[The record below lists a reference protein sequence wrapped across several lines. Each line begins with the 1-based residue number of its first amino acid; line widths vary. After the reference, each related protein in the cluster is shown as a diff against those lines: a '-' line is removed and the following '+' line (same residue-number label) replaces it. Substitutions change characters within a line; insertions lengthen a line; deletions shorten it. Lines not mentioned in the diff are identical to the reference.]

1 MLQRHSA
8 SVLLLAGILCLS
20 LSQVSFSQPSS
31 GVVRKKAPSKP
42 RANEIKTKLPHQEA
56 PLALPFEMDKVDANL
71 SGKMQLAVIRIDKII
86 DKKLAAEGI
95 EPNGP
100 TSDGQFVRRAYLDI
114 TGTIPTG
121 REAYLFITSKK
132 SNKREVLIDYLLGQ
146 PGYASHLYNYWAD
159 TLRIVDRSTGNT
171 YIRPWADWVKQSL
184 RDNVPYDKFVHQM
197 LSAEGKVWH
206 SPATGYKLRDI
217 GMPLDNLNNTTRI
230 FLGTRIGCA
239 QCHDHPFD
247 KWTQKEFYQ
256 LAAFEA
262 GLRTSGA
269 RATYAQKNLKA
280 AITEVGERSR
290 EANLMRRIERFN
302 RYTVNETAAK
312 LKFPHDYAYDDA
324 KPGELVTAKILF
336 GSIPTMGP
344 DSDRRDLFARWMTS
358 TENPRFAMTIAN
370 RMWKRAFGRGVFE
383 PVDDIMD
390 DTHVSN
396 PELLDVLVKE
406 IRRVNFD
413 IKEFMRIIYNTEAYQ
428 RQVTYDDVNAID
440 DYFYEGPLLR
450 RMTAEQIWDSVLT
463 LTFSNIDYYLRPDDK
478 EYIKAIDADPGLT
491 IFEINLK
498 IDDISK
504 AEVDKRSH
512 DRKHSYQGLVLR
524 RASELPQ
531 PLPASH
537 FLRQF
542 GQSDR
547 EIIGDGTVEGTVPQL
562 LALFNGPITHMMLES
577 GSVVHREVMGTQ
589 ESNRLTVVFLSI
601 LGRMPTEEERGTSYK
616 EVRNYGPTGLGN
628 VIWALLNT
636 REFIYVQ

>member
-1 MLQRHSA
+1 MLKKQSG
-8 SVLLLAGILCLS
+8 LTLTGFFCLCLCQT
-20 LSQVSFSQPSS
+20 LSAQPS
-31 GVVRKKAPSKP
+31 GETVRKKAPTKP
-42 RANEIKTKLPHQEA
+42 QANEIKTKLPHQGD
-56 PLALPFEMDKVDANL
+56 PLVLPFEMDKVDSNQA
-71 SGKMQLAVIRIDKII
+71 GQMQLAAIRIDKVINR
-86 DKKLAAEGI
+86 KLLSEGV
-95 EPNGP
+95 PVNAP
-100 TSDGQFVRRAYLDI
+100 SSDGEFVRRVYLDI

-121 REAYLFITSKK
+121 REAYLFIASKQ
-132 SNKREVLIDYLLGQ
+132 SNKRKALIDDLLGK
-146 PGYASHLYNYWAD
+146 PGYASHLFNYWAD

-171 YIRPWADWVKQSL
+171 YIRPWADWVKKSL
-184 RDNVPYDKFVHQM
+184 RDNIPYDKFVRQM

-206 SPATGYKLRDI
+206 NPATGYKLRDI
-217 GMPLDNLNNTTRI
+217 GMPLDNLNNTVRI

-262 GLRTSGA
+262 GIRTSGA
-269 RATYAQKNLKA
+269 RATYAQKNMKA

-302 RYTVNETAAK
+302 RYTVSETSTK

-324 KPGELVTAKILF
+324 KPGGLVTAKILF
-336 GSIPTMGP
+336 GSIPTKIP
-344 DSDRRDLFARWMTS
+344 NSDRRDLFAHWMTS
-358 TENPRFAMTIAN
+358 PDNPRFAMAIAN

-390 DTHVSN
+390 NTHISN
-396 PELLDVLVKE
+396 PGLLEVLVKE
-406 IRRVNFD
+406 MRRVKFD
-413 IKEFMRIIYNTEAYQ
+413 IKEFMRIVYNTDAYQ
-428 RQVTYDDVNAID
+428 RQATYEDVNAID
-440 DYFYEGPLLR
+440 DYFFEGPVLR

-463 LTFSNIDYYLRPDDK
+463 LTFNNIDHYLRPNDK
-478 EYIKAIDADPGLT
+478 KYIEAINADPGLS

-504 AEVDKRSH
+504 AEADKR
-512 DRKHSYQGLVLR
+512 DYNRKHSYQGLVLR

-531 PLPASH
+531 PLPAGH

-577 GSVVHREVMGTQ
+577 GSVIHRELVATNK
-589 ESNRLTVVFLSI
+589 SNRLTVVFLSI
-601 LGRMPTEEERGTSYK
+601 LGRMPTDEERRISYK
-616 EVRNYGPTGLGN
+616 EVNDYGPAGLGN
-628 VIWALLNT
+628 LIWALLNT
-636 REFIYVQ
+636 REFMYIQ

>member
-1 MLQRHSA
+1 MLQRQSA
-8 SVLLLAGILCLS
+8 SVILLAGILCLS
-20 LSQVSFSQPSS
+20 VSQVSFAQPSN
-31 GVVRKKAPSKP
+31 GVVRKKPPTKL

-56 PLALPFEMDKVDANL
+56 PLALPFEMDKVDANQF
-71 SGKMQLAVIRIDKII
+71 GKMQLAVIRIDKII
-86 DKKLAAEGI
+86 DKKLVSEGI
-95 EPNGP
+95 EPNKP

-121 REAYLFITSKK
+121 RESYLFITSKK
-132 SNKREVLIDYLLGQ
+132 SNKRQVLIDYLLGQ

-171 YIRPWADWVKQSL
+171 YIRPWADWVKKSL
-184 RDNVPYDKFVHQM
+184 RDNIPYDKFVHQM

-256 LAAFEA
+256 LAAFEG

-269 RATYAQKNLKA
+269 RGTYAQKNMKA
-280 AITEVGERSR
+280 AITEVGDRSR

-302 RYTVNETAAK
+302 RYTVNETTAK
-312 LKFPHDYAYDDA
+312 LKFPHDYAYEDA

-336 GSIPTMGP
+336 GSIPTMAP

-396 PELLDVLVKE
+396 PELLDVLVNE
-406 IRRVNFD
+406 MRRVNFD
-413 IKEFMRIIYNTEAYQ
+413 IKEFMRVIYNTEAYQ
-428 RQVTYDDVNAID
+428 RQATYDDVNAID
-440 DYFYEGPLLR
+440 DYFFEGPLLR

-463 LTFSNIDYYLRPDDK
+463 LTFNNIDYYLRPDDK

-504 AEVDKRSH
+504 AEGDKRLH

-616 EVRNYGPTGLGN
+616 EVRDYGPTGLGN

-636 REFIYVQ
+636 REFIYIQ

>member
-1 MLQRHSA
+1 MLKRQSVSA
-8 SVLLLAGILCLS
+8 LALAGIFFLS
-20 LSQVSFSQPSS
+20 CQISFAQPNN
-31 GVVRKKAPSKP
+31 GAVKKKAPAKP
-42 RANEIKTKLPHQEA
+42 RANEIKTKLPHQET
-56 PLALPFEMDKVDANL
+56 PLALPFVMDKVDANQL
-71 SGKMQLAVIRIDKII
+71 GKMQLASIRIDKTI
-86 DKKLAAEGI
+86 DKKLASEGVT
-95 EPNGP
+95 PNSP

-121 REAYLFITSKK
+121 REAYLFITSKQ
-132 SNKREVLIDYLLGQ
+132 SNKRAVLIDYLLGQ
-146 PGYASHLYNYWAD
+146 PGYASHMYNYWAD

-171 YIRPWADWVKQSL
+171 YIRPWADWIKESL
-184 RDNVPYDKFVHQM
+184 RDNIPYDKFVREM

-256 LAAFEA
+256 LAAFES

-269 RATYAQKNLKA
+269 RATYAQKNMKA

-302 RYTVNETAAK
+302 RYTVNNTAAR

-324 KPGELVTAKILF
+324 KPGQLVTAKVLF
-336 GSIPTMGP
+336 GSIPTMAP
-344 DSDRRDLFARWMTS
+344 ESDRRDLFAHWMTS
-358 TENPRFAMTIAN
+358 HDNPRFAMTIAN

-390 DTHVSN
+390 DTHISN
-396 PELLDVLVKE
+396 PELLGVLVQE
-406 IRRVNFD
+406 MRRVKFD
-413 IKEFMRIIYNTEAYQ
+413 IKEFMRIIYNTQAYQ

-440 DYFYEGPLLR
+440 DYFFEGPVLR

-463 LTFSNIDYYLRPDDK
+463 LTFSNIDHYLRPDDK
-478 EYIKAIDADPGLT
+478 EYLKAIDADPGLS

-504 AEVDKRSH
+504 AESNKNAYN
-512 DRKHSYQGLVLR
+512 RKHSYQGVVLR

-531 PLPASH
+531 PLPAAH

-577 GSVVHREVMGTQ
+577 GSVVHREVMGTN
-589 ESNRLTVVFLSI
+589 EANRLTVVFLSI
-601 LGRMPTEEERGTSYK
+601 LGRMPTEDERAASYK
-616 EVRNYGPTGLGN
+616 EVKDYGPAGLGN

>member
-1 MLQRHSA
+1 MLQRQSA
-8 SVLLLAGILCLS
+8 SVILLAGILCLS
-20 LSQVSFSQPSS
+20 VSQVSFAQPSN
-31 GVVRKKAPSKP
+31 GVVRKKAPTKL

-56 PLALPFEMDKVDANL
+56 PLALPFEMDKVDANQF
-71 SGKMQLAVIRIDKII
+71 GKMQIAVIRIDKII
-86 DKKLAAEGI
+86 DKKLATEGI
-95 EPNGP
+95 EPNKP

-132 SNKREVLIDYLLGQ
+132 SNKRQVLIDYLLGQ

-171 YIRPWADWVKQSL
+171 YIRPWADWVKKSL
-184 RDNVPYDKFVHQM
+184 RDNIPYDKFVHQM

-217 GMPLDNLNNTTRI
+217 GMPLDNLNNSTRI

-256 LAAFEA
+256 LAAFEG

-269 RATYAQKNLKA
+269 RGTYAQKNMKA
-280 AITEVGERSR
+280 AITEVGDRSR

-302 RYTVNETAAK
+302 RYTVNETTAK
-312 LKFPHDYAYDDA
+312 LKFPHDYAYEDA

-336 GSIPTMGP
+336 GSIPTMAP

-396 PELLDVLVKE
+396 PELLDVLVNE
-406 IRRVNFD
+406 MRRVNFD
-413 IKEFMRIIYNTEAYQ
+413 IKEFMRVIYNTEAYQ
-428 RQVTYDDVNAID
+428 RQATYDDVNAID
-440 DYFYEGPLLR
+440 DYFFEGPLLR

-463 LTFSNIDYYLRPDDK
+463 LTFNNIDYYLRPDDK
-478 EYIKAIDADPGLT
+478 GYIKAIDADPGLT

-504 AEVDKRSH
+504 AEGDKRLH

-524 RASELPQ
+524 RASELAQ

-616 EVRNYGPTGLGN
+616 EVRDYGPTGLGN

-636 REFIYVQ
+636 REFIYIQ

>member
-1 MLQRHSA
+1 MLQRQST
-8 SVLLLAGILCLS
+8 STFVLAGILCLS
-20 LSQVSFSQPSS
+20 LCQMSFAQSS
-31 GVVRKKAPSKP
+31 GGAVRKKAPTKP
-42 RANEIKTKLPHQEA
+42 RANEIKTKLPHQES
-56 PLALPFEMDKVDANL
+56 PVVLPFQMDKVDANQL
-71 SGKMQLAVIRIDKII
+71 GKMRLSAIGIDKII
-86 DKKLAAEGI
+86 NEKLVSEGVD
-95 EPNGP
+95 PNGP
-100 TSDGQFVRRAYLDI
+100 TSDGQFVRRLYLDI

-121 REAYLFITSKK
+121 REAYLFINSKK

-171 YIRPWADWVKQSL
+171 YIRPWADWIKKSL
-184 RDNVPYDKFVHQM
+184 RDNIPYDKFVHQM

-206 SPATGYKLRDI
+206 DPATGYKLRDI

-256 LAAFEA
+256 LAAFES

-269 RATYAQKNLKA
+269 RATYAQKNMKA
-280 AITEVGERSR
+280 AITEVGDRSR

-302 RYTVNETAAK
+302 RYTVNETSAK

-324 KPGELVTAKILF
+324 KPGQLVTAKVLF
-336 GSIPTMGP
+336 GSIPTMAS
-344 DSDRRDLFARWMTS
+344 DSSRRDLFAQWMTS
-358 TENPRFAMTIAN
+358 TNNPRFAMAIAN

-383 PVDDIMD
+383 PVDDITD

-396 PELLDVLVKE
+396 PELLEALIKE
-406 IRRVNFD
+406 MRRVNFD
-413 IKEFMRIIYNTEAYQ
+413 IKEFMRVIYNTEAYQ
-428 RQVTYDDVNAID
+428 RQVTYDDVNAVD
-440 DYFYEGPLLR
+440 DYFFEGPVLR

-463 LTFSNIDYYLRPDDK
+463 LTFNNIDYYFRPDDK
-478 EYIKAIDADPGLT
+478 EYIKAIDADPGLS

-498 IDDISK
+498 IDEISK
-504 AEVDKRSH
+504 AEGDKRLH
-512 DRKHSYQGLVLR
+512 NRKHSYQGLVLR

-577 GSVVHREVMGTQ
+577 GSVVHREVMGTH
-589 ESNRLTVVFLSI
+589 ESNRLAVVFLSI
-601 LGRMPTEEERGTSYK
+601 LGRMPTEDERGTSYK
-616 EVRNYGPTGLGN
+616 EVRDYGPAGFGN

>member
-1 MLQRHSA
+1 MLKRQSVSA
-8 SVLLLAGILCLS
+8 LALVGILCLS
-20 LSQVSFSQPSS
+20 LCQFSSAQPNN
-31 GVVRKKAPSKP
+31 GTVRKKAPTKP
-42 RANEIKTKLPHQEA
+42 RANEIKTKLPHQEE
-56 PLALPFEMDKVDANL
+56 PTALPFEMDKVDSSQL
-71 SGKMQLAVIRIDKII
+71 GKMRLATMRIDKII
-86 DKKLAAEGI
+86 DKKLAAEGV

-100 TSDGQFVRRAYLDI
+100 SSDGQFVRRTYLDI

-121 REAYLFITSKK
+121 REAYLFITSKQ

-171 YIRPWADWVKQSL
+171 YIRPWADWVKKSL
-184 RDNVPYDKFVHQM
+184 RDNLPYDEFVREM

-217 GMPLDNLNNTTRI
+217 GMPLDNLNNTIRI

-262 GLRTSGA
+262 GIKTSGA
-269 RATYAQKNLKA
+269 RATYAQKNMKE

-290 EANLMRRIERFN
+290 EANLMRRIERYN
-302 RYTVNETAAK
+302 RYTVNVTATK

-336 GSIPTMGP
+336 GSIPTMAP
-344 DSDRRDLFARWMTS
+344 DSDRRDLFAHWMTS
-358 TENPRFAMTIAN
+358 ADNQRFAMTIAN

-396 PELLDVLVKE
+396 PELLDALVRE
-406 IRRVNFD
+406 MRRVKFD
-413 IKEFMRIIYNTEAYQ
+413 IKEFMRVIYNTEAYQ
-428 RQVTYDDVNAID
+428 RQVTYDDVNAVD
-440 DYFYEGPLLR
+440 DYFFEGPILR

-463 LTFSNIDYYLRPDDK
+463 LTFNNIDYYLRPDDK

-504 AEVDKRSH
+504 AEANKRTH

-577 GSVVHREVMGTQ
+577 GSVVHREVMGTS

-601 LGRMPTEEERGTSYK
+601 LGRMPTEEERGASYK
-616 EVRNYGPTGLGN
+616 EVRDYGPAGLGN